1 MKNEN
6 RLYKVTLDFRS
17 MFGACA
23 FGETVFVLA
32 KSDVEAEEK
41 AESDKRFKGW
51 KTRCVERQKGILI
64 S

>member
-1 MKNEN
+1 M
-6 RLYKVTLDFRS
+6 DFRS

-51 KTRCVERQKGILI
+51 KARCVERQKGILI